1 MDEKTNAQPID
12 EKTSALTQNFSTGK
26 LFRYVMP
33 TILAV
38 LLASL
43 YSIVDGIFVSNFG
56 GTTAFA
62 AINQVSPI
70 FMIIAA
76 IGFMFGTGGSALVG
90 KILGEGDEKRAK
102 GLFSF
107 FAYALIAIGVIASII
122 LWFTIEPILK
132 ALGVT
137 ETMMPFCIAY
147 SHIIIPAITL
157 FMLQFF
163 FQSFLATAKKP
174 GLGLLFTVLA
184 GITNVVGDAILVG
197 VVAKGDPIKAVQG
210 AAIATTCGLFIG
222 GVVPLIYFA
231 FKNTSLL
238 RLGKPEMDGKAL
250 GKACG
255 NGSSEFFTNISGSI
269 INVVYNSLFLYMIGD
284 IGVAAFGTVGYVNS
298 IFTAIASG
306 FVLGV
311 TPLIS
316 YNYGAGNKENLKN
329 LYTKSLTIVFLF
341 SAVATVV
348 IEALAH
354 PLASAF
360 SHGDEQLMQITID
373 GLSIFTLS
381 FLFKGIPTFG
391 SGLFTAFNNG
401 RVSAIISIVRTLVF
415 NLITIVAVPLLFFF
429 IFGKSYE
436 AAFYGVWYS
445 VVFSEL
451 LATIMTFMFLR
462 KYRSKYNYA

>member
-1 MDEKTNAQPID
+1 MEENTQ
-12 EKTSALTQNFSTGK
+12 ALTQNFTLGK
-26 LFRYVMP
+26 LFKYVLP
-33 TILAV
+33 TIFAV

-43 YSIVDGIFVSNFG
+43 YTIVDGIFVSNFG

-90 KILGEGDEKRAK
+90 KVLGEGDHERANR
-102 GLFSF
+102 LFSYI
-107 FAYALIAIGVIASII
+107 AYVLIAIGIVCSVI
-122 LWFTIEPILK
+122 LWFALEPLLNL
-132 ALGVT
+132 LGVT
-137 ETMMPFCIAY
+137 ETMMPFCLAY
-147 SHIIIPAITL
+147 SRILIPALTL
-157 FMLQFF
+157 FMLQFY

-184 GITNVVGDAILVG
+184 GITNTVGDAVLVG
-197 VVAKGDPIKAVQG
+197 VVSQGDPIKAVQG
-210 AAIATTCGLFIG
+210 AALATAGGLLIG
-222 GVVPLIYFA
+222 GLVPLIYFA
-231 FKNTSLL
+231 RKNKSLL
-238 RLGKPEMDGKAL
+238 RLGKPENDGKAL
-250 GKACG
+250 LKTCG
-255 NGSSEFFTNISGSI
+255 NGSSEFFTNISSSI

-284 IGVAAFGTVGYVNS
+284 MGVAAYGTVGYVNS

-311 TPLIS
+311 SPLIS
-316 YNYGAGNKENLKN
+316 YNYGAGNTDNLKN
-329 LYTKSLTIVFLF
+329 LYKKSISIVIIF
-341 SAVATVV
+341 SIVSTVI
-348 IEALAH
+348 IELLSH

-360 SHGDEQLMQITID
+360 SHGDEALMQITID

-401 RVSAIISIVRTLVF
+401 KVSAIIAIVRTLVF
-415 NLITIVAVPLLFFF
+415 NMATIILVPIIFFHV
-429 IFGKSYE
+429 FGSSYE

-451 LATIMTFMFLR
+451 LATIMCFLFFK
-462 KYRSKYNYA
+462 KYKKQYQYA